1 MPNLPFKQA
10 RKGIIGGK
18 IKKYVV
24 QQHYL
29 GIVLCNL
36 KEIWTP
42 VTPFALQQL
51 GCMNIIE
58 VWGTLIKKFQGDLNS
73 IFTFELSEDG
83 KGLGGM
89 GHHCFHLRN

>member
-1 MPNLPFKQA
+1 
-10 RKGIIGGK
+10 
-18 IKKYVV
+18 
-24 QQHYL
+24 
-29 GIVLCNL
+29 
-36 KEIWTP
+36 
-42 VTPFALQQL
+42 
-51 GCMNIIE
+51 MNIIE